1 MNTLLLNKLFSKAL
15 FTKMVLTLSLVLGAS
30 QAWGDD
36 PLTLTVYNKS
46 NTNSIPFNCTINSTL
61 GNKGQFIIPATV
73 LQDMKGKNITKISFY
88 GSSNSNRNF
97 GTFSVYVTET
107 ATERFTTTKYASG
120 GTTPCYSGE
129 LTFSSTTKT
138 MDINLN
144 YLYSGG
150 NLLITFNQTEAGT
163 YAFHNWYGETQTGDN
178 FTALYTSNAGGDI
191 TGVKFLPK
199 MTFTYEAP
207 VLPTLSIDPDD
218 DVDFG
223 TVWANA
229 TKTDYY
235 TITNNS
241 ASTVNVVASIGGTD
255 ASSFSVSPSGSQ
267 EIESGDSQTYTISY
281 TYSHSSLGE
290 KSATIT
296 FTPDEDNTNKIT
308 KNITANAVSDL
319 SISSLDGA
327 FGTVTDDANKVYT
340 ITNNTGAT
348 VKVTPSITGTN
359 ADMFSVS
366 PSEETAIVNGDS
378 QDFTVTFDWK
388 ANVTKLGEKTATI
401 TFNHD
406 KEGYAPFVISASATA
421 TADVVIDENS
431 ETTWDSG
438 SGKSVLVYY
447 QPTVNWNTICVPFR
461 IMTYTN
467 EIFGNDAGAKFYH
480 VTNYENGVITITR
493 QNTFVSPSKPCIVY
507 VSKAKDNTGGVL
519 LTGVAVNNTIPG
531 TNDVTIDDKS
541 TTILQGTYTGIS
553 MYNKYG
559 LTPSGKI
566 MKGGSSSDL
575 KGFHAYFT
583 NVAPP
588 TGESRVGFVI
598 EDEEGGTTDLGF
610 VKMFDENAKDVYT
623 LSGQKVEK
631 ASKGIYIVNG
641 RKVVIK

>member
-1 MNTLLLNKLFSKAL
+1 MNSLLNKLFSKDL
-15 FTKMVLTLSLVLGAS
+15 FTKMVLTLSLVLGAT

-36 PLTLTVYNKS
+36 YITVS
-46 NTNSIPFNCTINSTL
+46 DGTNTNSFVPVY
-61 GNKGQFIIPATV
+61 GNNLNNYFVQSEFIIPKASVSTIAKKQITALRFYISQKASSWEDARFTVVLKEVDAVGYYSSQVFLGTTDATTV
-73 LQDMKGKNITKISFY
+73 YTGALDATGDYMDISFN
-88 GSSNSNRNF
+88 GSSF
-97 GTFSVYVTET
+97 I
-107 ATERFTTTKYASG
+107 
-120 GTTPCYSGE
+120 YSGD
-129 LTFSSTTKT
+129 K
-138 MDINLN
+138 
-144 YLYSGG
+144 
-150 NLLITFNQTEAGT
+150 NLLIGVYCTTKGTKSEAK
-163 YAFHNWYGETQTGDN
+163 FYGITDYTNYPG
-178 FTALYTSNAGGDI
+178 LYKASAASRSSAS
-191 TGVKFLPK
+191 PK
-199 MTFTYEAP
+199 TTIYYTTPAP
-207 VLPTLSIDPDD
+207 TTTLSIDPDE

-223 TVWANA
+223 TVWASD

-255 ASSFSVSPSGSQ
+255 ASSFSVSPSEAQ
-267 EIESGDSQTYTISY
+267 NIESGATQTYTISY
-281 TYSHSSLGE
+281 TYNPSSLGE

-308 KNITANAVSDL
+308 KNITANAVSDFT
-319 SISSLDGA
+319 ISSLDGA
-327 FGTVTDDANKVYT
+327 FGTVTADANKVYT

-348 VKVTPSITGTN
+348 VNVTPSITGTN

-366 PSEETAIVNGDS
+366 PSEETAIADGES
-378 QDFTVTFDWK
+378 QDFTVTFDWQ
-388 ANVTKLGEKTATI
+388 AYVTKLGVKTATI
-401 TFNHD
+401 TFDPDN
-406 KEGYAPFVISASATA
+406 EYTPFVISASATA

-431 ETTWDSG
+431 ETTWDPG

-461 IMTYTN
+461 ITTYITD
-467 EIFGNDAGAKFYH
+467 IFGSDAGAKFYY
-480 VTNYENGVITITR
+480 VSNYDNGVITITK
-493 QNTFVSPSKPCIVY
+493 QNFVSPSKPCIVY

-519 LTGVAVNNTIPG
+519 LTGVAVNNTTPG
-531 TNDVTIDDKS
+531 TTEVES
-541 TTILQGTYTGIS
+541 TTYMQGTYTGIS